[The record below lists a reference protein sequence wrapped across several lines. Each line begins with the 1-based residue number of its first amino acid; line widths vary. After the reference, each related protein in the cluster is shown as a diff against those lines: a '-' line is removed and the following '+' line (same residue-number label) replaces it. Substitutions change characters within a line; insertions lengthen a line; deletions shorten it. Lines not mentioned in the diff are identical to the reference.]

1 MRRARSRVRAP
12 VIVAAPIDGVIDCIE
27 VVPSAPVG
35 VGEVLVRLPDTVL
48 RNRLHVARQEMGVA
62 EAKERQASIRAI
74 DDMKGRH
81 DLGIAQAELDLKAAE
96 LAYAAELLD
105 RSVIRA
111 ERAGIAVY
119 ADQRSLLGRPVAPG
133 QRIMEIADPAE
144 IEARIGAGG
153 DRRQHQR
160 RTKDGGCVRGTLA

>member
-1 MRRARSRVRAP
+1 
-12 VIVAAPIDGVIDCIE
+12 
-27 VVPSAPVG
+27 
-35 VGEVLVRLPDTVL
+35 
-48 RNRLHVARQEMGVA
+48 
-62 EAKERQASIRAI
+62 
-74 DDMKGRH
+74 MKGRH

-160 RTKDGGCVRGTLA
+160 RTKDGAAFAAPWLDEIDSRKTDEVARQPQDAIRQDA